1 MVLLQKTT
9 FIFNLPSLQRGR
21 FLYWRDTYNILN
33 RQYFREL
40 HCSVNVVKLR
50 VDESAQRGDSLAVA
64 EELEGT
70 VLENV
75 KVSFNY
81 SIVMYLNAKQIIGY
95 MSDKG
100 CKNLRC
106 AAANW

>member
-1 MVLLQKTT
+1 MGKIYFSTELRFQGTAYVRLDALVMVLLQKTT

-33 RQYFREL
+33 RQCFREL

-75 KVSFNY
+75 KVSFN
-81 SIVMYLNAKQIIGY
+81 
-95 MSDKG
+95 
-100 CKNLRC
+100 
-106 AAANW
+106 